1 MKYYENY
8 INYYIN
14 ASNILE
20 ATIFCENYTDNNI
33 YAISDI
39 GNLKF
44 TSVIDVN
51 RALNN
56 DKVLI
61 DINERNIQV
70 IKIIKYFNFNYL
82 DGILLINSKI
92 IYGKN
97 KKNIPI
103 YLFKPNNNK
112 YPNFLVASK
121 IKEKFKLI
129 NSNIYCTIKYNK
141 WDIDSK
147 YPSGIIDTVIG
158 PVGDMESELN
168 YILYKNNLYKKK
180 LKELNIKD
188 NSIEYIKDN
197 SIVNRQDF
205 TNKIIFSIDPPGC
218 KDIDDAFHIDSTKD
232 GFQIGVHIAD
242 VSNFI
247 TDDEDYL
254 FHDRT
259 STIYAPHKII
269 NMLPEKY
276 SNDLFSLIENTDK
289 YAFSII
295 YNFDKDYNL
304 IDYYFSKT
312 VINVNDNMTYEYAQN
327 IINDKSESEI
337 YSWRL
342 KELSNISNKINIV
355 NKSDEEDYDSHY
367 LVETFMVLTNNK
379 VAEYLYSKNPLLTI
393 LRVHENNNTNNN
405 FDIINKKKKNFINYL
420 KIIQSQSAN
429 YCTGNSINCDNIAHY
444 GLNIKYYTH
453 FTSPIRRYIDILV
466 HRFLY
471 YLLNDT
477 VNEDKSLYIN
487 LNEKLIKFCDNANSF
502 NKNIK
507 RMKRDYDKLSLIN
520 ILKNNGNEIQTYCNI
535 INIKENGIIDIYI
548 NDYNIGHRFKLFSYK
563 LDEIVKIK
571 NTNEKITIENIQN
584 NKKIIL
590 HLYQDIYI
598 SINSIILEDNLNN
611 KIKIKF
617 LEPDISE
624 ILI

>member
-8 INYYIN
+8 KNYNINN
-14 ASNILE
+14 SNIVE
-20 ATIFCENYTDNNI
+20 ATIYCESYTDNNI
-33 YAISDI
+33 YAISDN
-39 GNLKF
+39 GDLKF

-61 DINERNIQV
+61 NISDKNKV
-70 IKIIKYFNFNYL
+70 LKIIKYFNFNQL
-82 DGILLINSKI
+82 EGILLINSKI

-103 YLFKPNNNK
+103 YLFKPNDNK

-121 IKEKFKLI
+121 IKEKLKLI

-141 WDIDSK
+141 WEIDSK
-147 YPSGIIDTVIG
+147 YPAGIIDTVIG
-158 PVGDMESELN
+158 PVGDMVSELN
-168 YILYKNNLYKKK
+168 YIIYKNNLYKKK
-180 LKELNIKD
+180 LKELNIKE
-188 NSIEYIKDN
+188 NS
-197 SIVNRQDF
+197 VLNREDL

-218 KDIDDAFHIDSTKD
+218 KDIDDAFHIDKTSD
-232 GFQIGVHIAD
+232 GFEIGVHIAD
-242 VSNFI
+242 VSNYI

-254 FHDRT
+254 FYDRT

-312 VINVNDNMTYEYAQN
+312 LINVNDNMTYEYAQN
-327 IINDKSESEI
+327 IINDISESEI

-342 KELSNISNKINIV
+342 KELSNISNKLNIV
-355 NKSDEEDYDSHY
+355 NKSDEENYDSHY

-393 LRVHENNNTNNN
+393 LRVHENNNDNNNNINNIN
-405 FDIINKKKKNFINYL
+405 FDIIEKKQKNLINYL

-429 YCTGNSINCDNIAHY
+429 YCTGNSINCENIGHY

-471 YLLNDT
+471 YLMNDN
-477 VNEDKSLYIN
+477 VNEDKSVYLN
-487 LNEKLIKFCDNANSF
+487 LNQKLIKFCENANKF
-502 NKNIK
+502 NKNTK
-507 RMKRDYDKLSLIN
+507 RMKRDYEKLSLID
-520 ILKNNGNEIQTYCNI
+520 ILKNNDNEIRTYCNL
-535 INIKENGIIDIYI
+535 INIKENGIIDVYL
-548 NDYNIGHRFKLFSYK
+548 NDYNIGHRFRLFSYK
-563 LDEIVKIK
+563 LDEIVKIT
-571 NTNEKITIENIQN
+571 NTNENIIIENIQN

-590 HLYQDIYI
+590 SPYQDIYI

-617 LEPDISE
+617 LEPDILE
-624 ILI
+624 ILL